1 MLHGKLFAYL
11 HGDRLWV
18 RLIALFPENK
28 CRVDL
33 QLLGDNR
40 LECENRLRVRGFVG
54 LHGHSFD
61 LSASAIANV
70 KCGGNLAAP
79 ARGDFVLLGLC
90 SGATAGSVNRLK
102 VHRCLAGV
110 LIFEMADRLFVG
122 RRWMELDLGLLPFQ
136 FGACAEADDDGQG
149 KSNDVCFHVLE

>member
-1 MLHGKLFAYL
+1 MLYGKLFAYL
-11 HGDRLWV
+11 HSDRLRVWLV
-18 RLIALFPENK
+18 ALFPENK
-28 CRVDL
+28 CRGDL
-33 QLLGDNR
+33 QLLRDNR
-40 LECENRLRVRGFVG
+40 LEREDRLRVRGFVG
-54 LHGHSFD
+54 LHGHSID

-70 KCGGNLAAP
+70 KCGGNLAGP
-79 ARGDFVLLGLC
+79 AGGNFVLLGLC

-122 RRWMELDLGLLPFQ
+122 SRWTELDLGLLPFQ

-149 KSNDVCFHVLE
+149 KSNDVCFHFLE